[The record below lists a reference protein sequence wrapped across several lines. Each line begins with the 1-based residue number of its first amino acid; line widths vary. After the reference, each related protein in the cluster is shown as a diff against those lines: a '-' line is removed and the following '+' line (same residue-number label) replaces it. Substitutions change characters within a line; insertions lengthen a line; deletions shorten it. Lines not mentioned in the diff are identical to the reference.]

1 MHRVGGYAIEKTLNY
16 RNDHRGASIP
26 CDCGAKARFE
36 GYRSKQLTTMLSAMT
51 LKRAY
56 YHCENCG
63 QGQVPLDRELDIED
77 TCFSPGARRMMAR
90 VGARGSFKNGCD
102 DLEELA
108 GLSLY
113 PKAVERTAETI
124 GWHIELAEKVERDA
138 IMQGKVVPM
147 ERSVQ
152 TLYAAVDG
160 TAVPVV
166 PGETAGRKGK
176 QPDGSSK
183 TREVKLGCVFTQTT
197 VDEKGRA
204 VRDANSTT
212 YTAAIETAEEFGPR
226 IYAEAVRRGL
236 NGAQKVVVL
245 GDGAPWIWNI
255 ADEQFHGAV
264 QIVDLYHARE
274 HLSNLSKS
282 LFKESEPR
290 RKKWYE
296 KAKSMLDEGEIER
309 LVKKI
314 LSLKI
319 SHKQHEKTI
328 VSEAEYFAKNKERMR
343 YAKFRDQ
350 GLFVGSGVVEAG
362 CKAVIG
368 QRLKLSGMRW
378 TVNGANAIISLR
390 CCLLSGKWTDYWE
403 QRACA

>member
-1 MHRVGGYAIEKTLNY
+1 MEQEARDIMHRVDGCVIEKIVNH

-36 GYRSKQLTTMLSAMT
+36 GYRSKQPAGSA
-51 LKRAY
+51 
-56 YHCENCG
+56 
-63 QGQVPLDRELDIED
+63 
-77 TCFSPGARRMMAR
+77 
-90 VGARGSFKNGCD
+90 
-102 DLEELA
+102 
-108 GLSLY
+108 
-113 PKAVERTAETI
+113 
-124 GWHIELAEKVERDA
+124 
-138 IMQGKVVPM
+138 
-147 ERSVQ
+147 
-152 TLYAAVDG
+152 
-160 TAVPVV
+160 
-166 PGETAGRKGK
+166 
-176 QPDGSSK
+176 K

-212 YTAAIETAEEFGPR
+212 YTGAIETAEEFGPR
-226 IYAEAVRRGL
+226 IYAEAARRGL

-264 QIVDLYHARE
+264 QIVDIYHARE
-274 HLSNLSKS
+274 HPGNLSKL
-282 LFKESEPR
+282 LFKESDPM

-296 KAKSMLDEGEIER
+296 KAKSLLGEGEIER

-319 SHKQHEKTI
+319 SHKQHEKAI

-343 YAKFRDQ
+343 YAEFRDQ

-390 CCLLSGKWTDYWE
+390 CCLLSGKWVDYWE